1 MATEGYVKFE
11 YYSKGVPPY
20 YNSGCFPELLDD
32 EKITVETPNIEM
44 SYHQYFGLFKRF
56 MMSVGFSEK
65 NIIQG
70 ACNLAFN
77 ESNDEHL
84 MEEVAKEYDLIM
96 SENLS
101 KEVENRLEEERDF
114 YEKTLES
121 EKQRALIW
129 ETRYQTLY
137 NKLKRE
143 DNGRIWDGF
152 IPGTPQATEQG
163 CTCPILDNE
172 EMPDDKKWVNMSC
185 PIHGRNES

>member
-20 YNSGCFPELLDD
+20 YNSGFFPELLDD
-32 EKITVETPNIEM
+32 EKMTIETPNIEM

-77 ESNDEHL
+77 ESNDKHL

-96 SENLS
+96 CENIS
-101 KEVENRLEEERDF
+101 KEVENRLEEERKF
-114 YEKTLES
+114 YKKTIED
-121 EKQRALIW
+121 EKQRTLIW
-129 ETRYQTLY
+129 ETRYNTLF

-143 DNGRIWDGF
+143 DNARIWDGI
-152 IPGTPQATEQG
+152 IPGTPQAKERG
-163 CTCPILDNE
+163 CICPVLDNE

-185 PIHGRNES
+185 PIHGRNEN